1 MNDLYFIILLVMLFG
16 AILSEFFSL
25 IFIDRIL
32 VSYEQEPEKILED
45 KLLQKLS
52 LLSLFYIISLFMLFF
67 SGVER
72 FALYGLVIGVATL
85 LELTL
90 RKLKK
95 GRTLRVAIGSALS
108 LMLLIDAFRKI
119 IIWLFF

>member
-1 MNDLYFIILLVMLFG
+1 MSDLYFIILLVMLFG

-25 IFIDRIL
+25 IFLDRIL

-52 LLSLFYIISLFMLFF
+52 LLSLFYIISLIMLLT

-72 FALYGLVIGVATL
+72 FVLYSLIIGSATL
-85 LELTL
+85 LELLL
-90 RKLKK
+90 RKIKK
-95 GRTLRVAIGSALS
+95 GRSLRVAFGSAVS
-108 LMLLIDAFRKI
+108 LMLLIDSFKKI
-119 IIWLFF
+119 IENLFL

>member
-1 MNDLYFIILLVMLFG
+1 MLFG